1 METSHQIIYNSTLN
15 RHEKKYYTIICDL
28 LNDNIKS
35 NPHINTQLFIDLDIF
50 SGNHLDS
57 SNSIWNILNFTSLNS
72 GLIKLQQIIS
82 QPSNNIDILY
92 QRQKYLLSLQPKY
105 QKLNTLLNDLTL
117 LELDVLDL
125 WNNEYLETI
134 NEQLKIVYFQN
145 KYLAF
150 INQKPY
156 LIGCYLFYRVILAPI
171 LGVISPIVY
180 MILPFLMLKLF
191 YNIPLNFQSYYQLM
205 KLSFNGFSTIL
216 PQNKYIIFFRYLGY
230 GLWIFSYLQSIYN
243 NYEIAS
249 NTIEITNK
257 IHKKMNTISG
267 FIKKS
272 IEIIQYVYPKYQPP
286 FIYNLLNQ
294 SIFSQSPS
302 ILASN
307 GIIIASWNILIE
319 AKEELIPILQLIGE
333 IDAHISILT
342 LKSKYNFFFS
352 KYWQKSSKP
361 KIYAKNIYHPILLS
375 DNKKIITNN
384 IKIGINNNPNN
395 MIITGPNAAG
405 KSTFIKSLVLSILLS
420 QTFTITPC
428 SKFYLTPFSI
438 INTYLNIPDEK
449 GKDSLFQAEMNRA
462 ITHLNILRKLPS
474 NQLSFI
480 VMDEIFSSTNP
491 EEAIAG
497 ASSIAE
503 LLSNYNNSI
512 SIITTH
518 FKELTN
524 ISKHNSKFLNY
535 YFPVKIDTKEKIEF
549 LYTIKKG
556 ISNQYIALYLLKEHG
571 LDKILIDKAIKHQKQ
586 LIETNSS
593 KSKINNTKNNT
604 KNKIKSL

>member
-1 METSHQIIYNSTLN
+1 MEQSHQIIYHSTLN
-15 RHEKKYYTIICDL
+15 SNKQKYYTIICNL
-28 LNDNIKS
+28 LNNDNNTS
-35 NPHINTQLFIDLDIF
+35 NPHINSQLFIDLDLF
-50 SGNHLDS
+50 SGNHLDI
-57 SNSIWNILNFTSLNS
+57 SNSIWNLLNFTFLNS
-72 GLIKLQQIIS
+72 GLIKLQQMVS
-82 QPSNNIDILY
+82 QPSNNIDILT
-92 QRQKYLLSLQPKY
+92 QRQKYLVSLQPKY
-105 QKLNTLLNDLTL
+105 HLLKPLLNQLPL
-117 LELDVLDL
+117 IELDILDL
-125 WNNEYLETI
+125 WNNDYLETI
-134 NEQLKIVYFQN
+134 KEQLKIVYFQN
-145 KYLAF
+145 KYVTF

-156 LIGCYLFYRVILAPI
+156 LIGFYLFYRVILAPI

-180 MILPFLMLKLF
+180 MIIPFLMLKLF

-249 NTIEITNK
+249 NTINISNK
-257 IHKKMNTISG
+257 IHTKMNNISR
-267 FIKKS
+267 FVRKS
-272 IEIIQYVYPKYQPP
+272 IEIIQIIYPNYQPP
-286 FIYNLLNQ
+286 IIYHLLNH

-302 ILASN
+302 LLSSSK
-307 GIIIASWNILIE
+307 GVIIASWNILIE
-319 AKEELIPILQLIGE
+319 TKTELIPILQLIGD

-342 LKSKYNFFFS
+342 LKSKYNFTFS
-352 KYWQKSSKP
+352 KYWKDTSKP
-361 KIYAKNIYHPILLS
+361 KIYAKNLYHPILLT

-384 IKIGINNNPNN
+384 IKIGIKNNPNN

-428 SKFYLTPFSI
+428 TKFYLTPFSI

-462 ITHLNILRKLPS
+462 ISHLNLLRNLPS
-474 NQLSFI
+474 NKLSFI

-503 LLSNYNNSI
+503 LLSSYNNSI

-524 ISKHNSKFLNY
+524 ISKHNSQFINY

-556 ISNQYIALYLLKEHG
+556 VSNQYIALYLLKEQG
-571 LDKILIDKAIKHQKQ
+571 LDKILIDKAIENQKQ
-586 LIETNSS
+586 LIETKKTIEL
-593 KSKINNTKNNT
+593 KSIRKADLLT
-604 KNKIKSL
+604 

>member
-1 METSHQIIYNSTLN
+1 MDKSHQIIYNSTLN
-15 RHEKKYYTIICDL
+15 SNKQKYYTIICHL
-28 LNDNIKS
+28 LNNDNKTTS
-35 NPHINTQLFIDLDIF
+35 NPHINSQLFIDLDIF
-50 SGNHLDS
+50 SGNHLDI
-57 SNSIWNILNFTSLNS
+57 SNSIWNLLNFTSLNS
-72 GLIKLQQIIS
+72 GLIKLQQMVS
-82 QPSNNIDILY
+82 QPSNNIAILT
-92 QRQKYLLSLQPKY
+92 QRQKYLVSLQPKY
-105 QKLNTLLNDLTL
+105 HLLTPLLNQLPL
-117 LELDVLDL
+117 IELDILDL

-145 KYLAF
+145 KYLSF
-150 INQKPY
+150 INKKPY
-156 LIGCYLFYRVILAPI
+156 LIGFYLFYRVILAPI
-171 LGVISPIVY
+171 LGVIAPIVY
-180 MILPFLMLKLF
+180 MIIPFLMLKLF

-257 IHKKMNTISG
+257 IHTKMNNISR
-267 FIKKS
+267 FVRKS
-272 IEIIQYVYPKYQPP
+272 IEIIQIIYPNYQPP
-286 FIYNLLNQ
+286 IIYDLLNH

-302 ILASN
+302 LLSSK
-307 GIIIASWNILIE
+307 GVIIASWNILIE
-319 AKEELIPILQLIGE
+319 TKEEIIPILKLVGD

-342 LKSKYNFFFS
+342 LKSKYNFTFS
-352 KYWQKSSKP
+352 KYWKDTSKP
-361 KIYAKNIYHPILLS
+361 KVYAKNLYHPILLT
-375 DNKKIITNN
+375 DNKQIITNN
-384 IKIGINNNPNN
+384 IKIGIKNNPNN

-428 SKFYLTPFSI
+428 TKFYLTPFSI

-462 ITHLNILRKLPS
+462 ISHLNILRKLPS

-503 LLSNYNNSI
+503 LLSSYNNSI

-524 ISKHNSKFLNY
+524 ISKHNSKFINY
-535 YFPVKIDTKEKIEF
+535 YFPVNIDTKEKIEF

-571 LDKILIDKAIKHQKQ
+571 LDKILIDKAIETQKK
-586 LIETNSS
+586 LIETQKS
-593 KSKINNTKNNT
+593 KSIE
-604 KNKIKSL
+604 I